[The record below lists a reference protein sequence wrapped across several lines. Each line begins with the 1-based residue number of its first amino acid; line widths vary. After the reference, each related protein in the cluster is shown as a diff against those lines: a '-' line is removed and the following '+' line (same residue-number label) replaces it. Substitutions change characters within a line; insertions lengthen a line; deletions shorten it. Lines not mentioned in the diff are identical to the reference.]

1 MPESEFSAR
10 EWLRYARQ
18 IQLPEVGVGGQ
29 QRLRH
34 ARVLIVGAG
43 GLGAPA
49 ALYLA
54 GAGVGQLR
62 LVDGDT
68 VALSNLHRQVLYTGA
83 DQGANKAIAAARQL
97 GARNDDIRIEAV
109 AEPLSA
115 VNVDALVAAADLV
128 LDCTDQ
134 MAVRYLINA
143 ACRRHGRPWL
153 FAGVDRFAG
162 QLALFAPDGACF
174 QCLYPSVP
182 DQLQDCAGAGV
193 LGIVPGMLGL
203 LQAGEALKYL
213 TGLPVPSQ
221 NHLLLW
227 DGLGL
232 ELRRL
237 RLRRDPACP
246 CCGAG
251 GVAGIPVATVC
262 ATFSG
267 VESAGADWELSPSAF
282 AEARRR
288 PDHLLVDVR
297 SLAEYQAFNIGGVN
311 IPVDELQSD
320 DPRLAGRALL
330 LLCQT
335 GVRSRRGAARLRTAG
350 REAVFSLRGG
360 ILAWLETENVR

>member
-18 IQLPEVGVGGQ
+18 IQLPEVGVAGQ
-29 QRLRH
+29 QRLRR

-68 VALSNLHRQVLYTGA
+68 VALSNLHRQVLYTGG
-83 DQGANKAIAAARQL
+83 DQGTNKAVAAARQL
-97 GARNDDIRIEAV
+97 GARNDDIAIEAV

-115 VNVDALVAAADLV
+115 ANVDALVADADLV

-174 QCLYPSVP
+174 QCLYPTLP
-182 DQLQDCAGAGV
+182 EQLQDCAGAGV

-237 RLRRDPACP
+237 RLRRDPACR
-246 CCGAG
+246 CCGAS
-251 GVAGIPVATVC
+251 GVAGIPAATAC
-262 ATFSG
+262 ATLSG
-267 VESAGADWELSPSAF
+267 AESAGADWELAPAAF
-282 AEARRR
+282 AAARQS

-297 SLAEYQAFNIGGVN
+297 SAVEYQAFNIGGLN
-311 IPVDELQSD
+311 IPVDALQPE

-335 GVRSRRGAARLRTAG
+335 GVRSRRGAAQLRAAG
-350 REAVFSLRGG
+350 REDVFSLRGG
-360 ILAWLETENVR
+360 ILAWLETEDVR

>member
-1 MPESEFSAR
+1 MRESEFSAR

-18 IQLPEVGVGGQ
+18 IQLPDVGVTGQ
-29 QRLRH
+29 LRLRR

-54 GAGVGQLR
+54 GAGVGHLT

-68 VALSNLHRQVLYTGA
+68 VALSNLHRQVLYTGV
-83 DQGANKAIAAARQL
+83 DLGTNKAVAAARQL
-97 GARNDDIRIEAV
+97 DARNDDIAIV
-109 AEPLSA
+109 AIAAPLSA
-115 VNVDALVAAADLV
+115 ANVDTLVAGADLV

-143 ACRRHGRPWL
+143 ACQRHRRPWL

-162 QLALFAPDGACF
+162 QLALFVPDGACF
-174 QCLYPSVP
+174 QCLYPALP
-182 DQLQDCAGAGV
+182 EQLQDCAGAGV
-193 LGIVPGMLGL
+193 LGVVPGMLGL
-203 LQAGEALKYL
+203 LQAGEALKFL
-213 TGLPVPSQ
+213 TGLSVPSQ

-237 RLRRDPACP
+237 RLRRDPACR
-246 CCGAG
+246 CCGG
-251 GVAGIPVATVC
+251 SGVAEMPIATVC
-262 ATFSG
+262 ST
-267 VESAGADWELSPSAF
+267 SASADWELSPSAF
-282 AEARRR
+282 AEARQR
-288 PDHLLVDVR
+288 PDHLLMDVR
-297 SLAEYQAFNIGGVN
+297 SAAEYQAFNIGGLN
-311 IPVDELQSD
+311 IPVDELQPD

-335 GVRSRRGAARLRTAG
+335 GVRSRRGAAQLRAAG
-350 REAVFSLRGG
+350 RGAVFSLRGG
-360 ILAWLETENVR
+360 IVAWLEVESAP

>member
-1 MPESEFSAR
+1 MRDSEFSAR

-18 IQLPEVGVGGQ
+18 IQLPEVGVAGQ
-29 QRLRH
+29 QRLRR

-54 GAGVGQLR
+54 GAGVGHLT

-68 VALSNLHRQVLYTGA
+68 VALSNLHRQVLYSGA
-83 DQGANKAIAAARQL
+83 DLGTNKAVAAAQQL
-97 GARNDDIRIEAV
+97 GARNDDIAIAAI

-115 VNVDALVAAADLV
+115 ANVDALVAAADLV

-143 ACRRHGRPWL
+143 ACRCHGRPWL
-153 FAGVDRFAG
+153 FAGVERFAG
-162 QLALFAPDGACF
+162 QLALFVPDGACF
-174 QCLYPSVP
+174 QCLYPTLP
-182 DQLQDCAGAGV
+182 EQLQDCAGAGV
-193 LGIVPGMLGL
+193 LGVVPGMLGL
-203 LQAGEALKYL
+203 LQAGEALKFL
-213 TGLPVPSQ
+213 TGLPAPSRD
-221 NHLLLW
+221 HLLLW

-237 RLRRDPACP
+237 RLRRDPACR
-246 CCGAG
+246 CCGASD
-251 GVAGIPVATVC
+251 VAEIPVATVC
-262 ATFSG
+262 ST
-267 VESAGADWELSPSAF
+267 SASADWELSPSVF
-282 AEARRR
+282 AEAWQR

-297 SLAEYQAFNIGGVN
+297 SAAEYQAFNIGGLN
-311 IPVDELQSD
+311 IPVDALQLD

-335 GVRSRRGAARLRTAG
+335 GVRSRRGAAQLRAAG
-350 REAVFSLRGG
+350 GAAVYSLRGG
-360 ILAWLETENVR
+360 ILAWLEAENFR

>member
-1 MPESEFSAR
+1 MRESEFSAR

-18 IQLPEVGVGGQ
+18 IQLPEVGVAGQ
-29 QRLRH
+29 QRLRR

-54 GAGVGQLR
+54 GAGVGHLT
-62 LVDGDT
+62 LVDGDA
-68 VALSNLHRQVLYTGA
+68 VALSNLHRQVLYSGA
-83 DQGANKAIAAARQL
+83 DLGTNKAVAAARQL
-97 GARNDDIRIEAV
+97 GARNDDIAIEAI
-109 AEPLSA
+109 AAPLSA
-115 VNVDALVAAADLV
+115 ANVDTLVASADLV

-134 MAVRYLINA
+134 MPVRYLINA

-153 FAGVDRFAG
+153 FAGVERFAG
-162 QLALFAPDGACF
+162 QLALFVPDGACF
-174 QCLYPSVP
+174 QCLYPTLP
-182 DQLQDCAGAGV
+182 EQLQDCAGAGV
-193 LGIVPGMLGL
+193 LGVVPGVLGL

-232 ELRRL
+232 ELRWL
-237 RLRRDPACP
+237 RLRRDPACR
-246 CCGAG
+246 CCGG
-251 GVAGIPVATVC
+251 SGVAEMPMAAVC
-262 ATFSG
+262 ST
-267 VESAGADWELSPSAF
+267 SAGADRELSPSAF
-282 AEARRR
+282 AEARQRS
-288 PDHLLVDVR
+288 DHLLVDVR
-297 SLAEYQAFNIGGVN
+297 SAAEYQAFNMGGLN
-311 IPVDELQSD
+311 IPVDELQPD

-335 GVRSRRGAARLRTAG
+335 GVRSRRGAAQLRAAG

-360 ILAWLETENVR
+360 ILAWLEAENSR

>member
-1 MPESEFSAR
+1 MRESAFSAR

-18 IQLPEVGVGGQ
+18 IQLPEIGVAGQ
-29 QRLRH
+29 LRLRR

-54 GAGVGQLR
+54 GAGVGHLT

-68 VALSNLHRQVLYTGA
+68 VALSNLHRQVLYSGA
-83 DQGANKAIAAARQL
+83 DLGTNKAVAAARQL
-97 GARNDDIRIEAV
+97 GARNDDITVEAI
-109 AEPLSA
+109 AAPLSA
-115 VNVDALVAAADLV
+115 ANVDTLVAGADLV

-153 FAGVDRFAG
+153 FAGVERFAG

-174 QCLYPSVP
+174 QCLYPSLP
-182 DQLQDCAGAGV
+182 EQLQDCAGAGV
-193 LGIVPGMLGL
+193 LGVVPGVLGL

-232 ELRRL
+232 ESRRL
-237 RLRRDPACP
+237 RLRRDPACR
-246 CCGAG
+246 CCGGSG
-251 GVAGIPVATVC
+251 GVQMPMATVC
-262 ATFSG
+262 ST
-267 VESAGADWELSPSAF
+267 SASADWELSPSAF
-282 AEARRR
+282 AAARQRS
-288 PDHLLVDVR
+288 DHLLVDVR
-297 SLAEYQAFNIGGVN
+297 SAAEYRAFNLGGLN
-311 IPVDELQSD
+311 IPVDELQPD
-320 DPRLAGRALL
+320 DPRLAGRTLL
-330 LLCQT
+330 LVCQT
-335 GVRSRRGAARLRTAG
+335 GVRSRRGAAQLRAAG

-360 ILAWLETENVR
+360 ILAWLEVESAP

>member
-1 MPESEFSAR
+1 MRESEFSAR

-18 IQLPEVGVGGQ
+18 IQLPEVGVAGQ
-29 QRLRH
+29 QRLRRS
-34 ARVLIVGAG
+34 RVLIVGAG

-54 GAGVGQLR
+54 GAGVGHLT
-62 LVDGDT
+62 LVDGDA
-68 VALSNLHRQVLYTGA
+68 VALSNLHRQVLYSGA
-83 DQGANKAIAAARQL
+83 DLGTNKAVAAARQL
-97 GARNDDIRIEAV
+97 GARNDDIAVEAI
-109 AEPLSA
+109 AAPLSA
-115 VNVDALVAAADLV
+115 ANVDTLVASADLV

-153 FAGVDRFAG
+153 FAGVERFAG
-162 QLALFAPDGACF
+162 QLALFVPDGACF
-174 QCLYPSVP
+174 QCLYPTLP
-182 DQLQDCAGAGV
+182 EQLQDCAGAGV
-193 LGIVPGMLGL
+193 LGVVPGVLGL

-237 RLRRDPACP
+237 RLRRDPACR
-246 CCGAG
+246 CCGG
-251 GVAGIPVATVC
+251 SGVAEMPMAAVC
-262 ATFSG
+262 ST
-267 VESAGADWELSPSAF
+267 SAGADWELSPSAF
-282 AEARRR
+282 AEARQRS
-288 PDHLLVDVR
+288 DHLLVDVR
-297 SLAEYQAFNIGGVN
+297 SAVEYQAFNIGGIN
-311 IPVDELQSD
+311 IPVDELQPD

-335 GVRSRRGAARLRTAG
+335 GVRSRRGAAQVRAAG

-360 ILAWLETENVR
+360 IVAWLEAESAA

>member
-1 MPESEFSAR
+1 MRESEFSAR

-18 IQLPEVGVGGQ
+18 IQLPEVGVAGQ
-29 QRLRH
+29 QRLRR

-54 GAGVGQLR
+54 GAGVGHLT

-68 VALSNLHRQVLYTGA
+68 VALSNLHRQVLYSGA
-83 DQGANKAIAAARQL
+83 DLGANKAVAAARQL
-97 GARNDDIRIEAV
+97 GARNDDIVVEAI
-109 AEPLSA
+109 AAPLSA
-115 VNVDALVAAADLV
+115 ANVDTLVASADLV

-134 MAVRYLINA
+134 MPVRYLINA

-153 FAGVDRFAG
+153 FAGVERFAG

-174 QCLYPSVP
+174 QCLYPTLP
-182 DQLQDCAGAGV
+182 EQLQDCAGAGV
-193 LGIVPGMLGL
+193 LGVVPGILGL

-213 TGLPVPSQ
+213 TGLPVPSR

-232 ELRRL
+232 DLRRL
-237 RLRRDPACP
+237 RLRRDPACR
-246 CCGAG
+246 CCGG
-251 GVAGIPVATVC
+251 SGVAEMPMAAVC
-262 ATFSG
+262 ST
-267 VESAGADWELSPSAF
+267 SAGADRELSPSAF
-282 AEARRR
+282 AEARQRS
-288 PDHLLVDVR
+288 DHLLVDVR
-297 SLAEYQAFNIGGVN
+297 SAVEYQAFNVGGLN
-311 IPVDELQSD
+311 IPVDELQPD

-335 GVRSRRGAARLRTAG
+335 GVRSRRGAAQLRAAG

-360 ILAWLETENVR
+360 IVAWLEAENSR